1 MKRNYLLLALT
12 IGLSASVL
20 LPAEQAPKSRP
31 AVLVELFTSEGCSS
45 CPPADRLLES
55 LEKSEPGSGV
65 DAIVL
70 SEHVDYWNH
79 DGWVDPYSSS
89 KWSDRQSTYVSRFGV
104 NSVYTPEMV
113 VDGATEF
120 VGSDKGRAL
129 SAIAAAAKAPKAEVS
144 LTLTSDSKVQIDV
157 SSLPAAAKGPAD
169 VYLAVARNEASSQVS
184 AGENGGR
191 RLHHVA
197 VIRSLQLVGTC
208 KPGEPFQ
215 RATSFSPGK
224 DIDPNQLRLIA
235 FVQERNQGRVLGAA
249 MRSMQ

>member
-1 MKRNYLLLALT
+1 VKRNYLLLALT
-12 IGLSASVL
+12 TILSGFVL
-20 LPAEQAPKSRP
+20 LPAEQTPKSRP

-45 CPPADRLLES
+45 CPPADKLLES

-89 KWSDRQSTYVSRFGV
+89 KWSERQSTYASRFGV

-129 SAIAAAAKAPKAEVS
+129 SAIAAAATTLKAEVS
-144 LTLTSDSKVQIDV
+144 LALTPDSKVQIDV
-157 SSLPAAAKGPAD
+157 SSLPSSVKGPAD

-215 RATSFSPGK
+215 RVSSFSPGK

-249 MRSMQ
+249 MRAMQ